1 MHTRVLDRLWI
12 VVRLDFRHRL
22 FLLITLATMAAGGCA
37 LREARMSMQKVGPLQ
52 SIVGKPAEFKITL
65 NNVGDGDATG
75 VRVRDTIPAG
85 MSYASSSPAGRY
97 EANERAVYWE
107 LGTLQPGAGTTL
119 GVTVVGDAKG
129 EQCNQARVEA
139 GGGVSGTARSC
150 TVVEGAAELTAR
162 VAASPDP
169 VEVGFATTYTIE
181 VQNEGSDTARNIV
194 VRARI
199 PQGLVYLTASGPTVA
214 RVAGNEVSFDPLA
227 ALPPDSGMPY
237 RLVARALRPGAH
249 AFEVQLSADHLSR
262 PIVIEKL
269 TRVAGGAVPEPG
281 RVDAPAS
288 RDAGLTQ
295 VEAKGRIERLVGVE
309 NVLVRGRAVTGRIV
323 NRSSSRLRN
332 VVLTIRSIWLW
343 EDEFNP
349 GEGDPSTSTRYL
361 VPGEVPAGGFLPFV
375 YRPLPL
381 PPRLDGRYETR
392 VSIAEFSE
400 VP

>member
-1 MHTRVLDRLWI
+1 MQTSIRNVLRT
-12 VVRLDFRHRL
+12 VVRLDSRQRL
-22 FLLITLATMAAGGCA
+22 LMLVAFATIAASGCA
-37 LREARMSMQKVGPLQ
+37 LREARMSMQKVGPLE

-65 NNVGDGDATG
+65 NNVGDGDATN
-75 VRVRDTIPAG
+75 VRVHDTIPAG

-97 EANERAVYWE
+97 EANERAVYWD
-107 LGTLQPGAGTTL
+107 LGTLQPGGGTTL

-139 GGGVSGTARSC
+139 DGGVSGTARSC

-162 VAASPDP
+162 VVASPDP
-169 VEVGFATTYTIE
+169 VEVGFATTYTVE
-181 VQNEGSDTARNIV
+181 VENEGSDSARNVEI
-194 VRARI
+194 RARI
-199 PQGLVYLTASGPTVA
+199 PQGLAYLTASGPTVA
-214 RVAGNEVSFDPLA
+214 RVSGNEVSFAPLA
-227 ALPPDSGMPY
+227 LLPPGAAVPY
-237 RLVARALRPGAH
+237 RLVARALSPGVH
-249 AFEVQLSADHLSR
+249 AFEAQLSADHLSR
-262 PIVIEKL
+262 PIAVEKEL
-269 TRVAGGAVPEPG
+269 RVAGGAVSMPG
-281 RVDAPAS
+281 RVHVPAA

-295 VEAKGRIERLVGVE
+295 LEAKDRIDRLIGVE

-332 VVLTIRSIWLW
+332 VVLTVRSIWLW

-361 VPGEVPAGGFLPFV
+361 VPGEVPPGGFLPFV